1 MVEART
7 ELSKK
12 VALIAGSFISGISS
26 IELLKAI
33 KTKINADVKTYA
45 LPDGY
50 GNIYEASE
58 DLECFKIDEAV
69 VLDERGDEK
78 LLKYLRYDDKV
89 LVSFSSIINYKMKG
103 DLSSTSYLAGA
114 LVKKLI
120 NMGEKNIVISIGGS
134 GVNDA
139 AVGFLRAMG
148 VKFYNTIGEEITET
162 REIYKI
168 KSFDTT
174 QMDALLEGVNFY
186 VLKYSKTRFIGYR
199 GTTYQNRLIK
209 DNLILEIFE
218 RNMEN
223 YQYLLQNTFNFK
235 VKSVEAAGAGGGS
248 MLSLVTFLKAKVLD
262 LGEFLEKYF
271 NFDNIIEKSDIIILV
286 DDYLSLKLRKE
297 SFRSVIL
304 DKVKKYDKKI
314 IGLALDAEEEKP
326 SFIESGFIRMIDLR
340 YESESLDRAAN
351 IINNYI
357 KGEDD
362 MAYKEEALKF
372 HEEKRGKLEIT
383 PKVEV
388 NNAHDLALAYTP
400 GVAEPCKL
408 IHEDPEL
415 QYKYTA
421 KGNLIAVV
429 TDGSAVLGLGNIGS
443 RAGMPVM
450 EGKSIL
456 FKKFGGVDAFPI
468 MLDTQDVDEIVNT
481 VKNIAPGFGGINL
494 EDISAPRCFEIERK
508 LDEMLDIPVFHDDQ
522 YGTAI
527 VVTAA
532 LINACKLIK
541 KDYQDLKVVINGSGA
556 AGIAIAYMMLNLG
569 VKNILICDSK
579 GIIYRGNEKNN
590 WIKKEIAEKTNLD
603 NEQGTLKDAMVGAD
617 VFIGVSAPGVLTKDM
632 VKTMNKDAVVF
643 AMANPVPEIY
653 PDEAKEAGA
662 KIVGTGRSDFANQ
675 INNSLAFP
683 GIFRGALDRRAKTI
697 TFDMKVAAAHAIADL
712 VDDKDLSEEHIM
724 PDMFDERVPKAVA
737 KAVYH
742 AYQE

>member
-1 MVEART
+1 M
-7 ELSKK
+7 SKK

-26 IELLKAI
+26 LELLKAI
-33 KTKINADVKTYA
+33 EGKIDADVDIYA

-50 GNIYEASE
+50 GNIYEATE
-58 DLECFKIDEAV
+58 DLDSFTVETARVMDEAG
-69 VLDERGDEK
+69 EEHT
-78 LLKYLRYDDKV
+78 LKYLRFDEHV
-89 LVSFSSIINYKMKG
+89 LVSFSNVVEYKLKG

-120 NMGEKNIVISIGGS
+120 ERGEKEITISIGGS

-139 AVGFLRAMG
+139 AIGFLRAMG
-148 VKFYNTIGEEITET
+148 VKFYNVLDEEVTQT
-162 REIYKI
+162 RDIYKI

-174 QMDALLEGVNFY
+174 ELDALVEGVDFS

-223 YQYLLQNTFNFK
+223 FQYLLQNHFGFK

-248 MLSLVTFLKAKVLD
+248 MLSLVKFLNAKVVD
-262 LGEFLEKYF
+262 LGDFLEKYF
-271 NFDNIIEKSDIIILV
+271 NFDNIAQKSDIIILV

-297 SFRSVIL
+297 SFRALVL
-304 DKVKKYDKKI
+304 NKAKEYDKEI
-314 IGLALDAEEEKP
+314 IGLALDAEEEKA
-326 SFIESGFIRMIDLR
+326 SFIEQGFTRMIDLT
-340 YESESLDRAAN
+340 YDSESLDRAAN
-351 IINNYI
+351 IINNYL

-372 HEEKRGKLEIT
+372 HEEKRGKLEVV

-408 IHEDPEL
+408 IHEDEEL

-443 RAGMPVM
+443 KAGMPVM

-456 FKKFGGVDAFPI
+456 FKKFGNVDAFPI

-532 LINACKLIK
+532 LINACKLLK
-541 KDYQDLKVVINGSGA
+541 KDYADLKVVINGSGA

-569 VKNILICDSK
+569 VKNILVCDSK

-590 WIKKEIAEKTNLD
+590 WIKAEIAEKTNPD
-603 NEQGTLKDAMVGAD
+603 NQEGTLKDAMVAAD

-632 VKTMNKDAVVF
+632 VKTMNKDAIVF

-697 TFDMKVAAAHAIADL
+697 TFDMKVAAANAIADL
-712 VDDKDLSEEHIM
+712 VDDKDLTVDHIM

>member
-1 MVEART
+1 M
-7 ELSKK
+7 SKK

-26 IELLKAI
+26 LELLKAI
-33 KTKINADVKTYA
+33 EGKIDADVDIYA

-50 GNIYEASE
+50 GNIYEATE
-58 DLECFKIDEAV
+58 DLDSFTVEELTVMDEAG
-69 VLDERGDEK
+69 EEHA
-78 LLKYLRYDDKV
+78 LKYLRFDGHA
-89 LVSFSSIINYKMKG
+89 LVSFSNVVEYKVKG

-120 NMGEKNIVISIGGS
+120 ERGEKKITISIGGS

-139 AVGFLRAMG
+139 AIGFLRAMG
-148 VKFYNTIGEEITET
+148 VKFYNVLDEEVTET
-162 REIYKI
+162 RDIYKI

-174 QMDALLEGVNFY
+174 ELDALISGVDFS

-223 YQYLLQNTFNFK
+223 FQYLLQNHFGFK

-248 MLSLVTFLKAKVLD
+248 MLSLVKFLNAKVVD
-262 LGEFLEKYF
+262 LGDFLEKYF
-271 NFDNIIEKSDIIILV
+271 NFDNIAQKSDIIILV

-297 SFRSVIL
+297 SFRALVL
-304 DKVKKYDKKI
+304 NKAKEYDKEI
-314 IGLALDAEEEKP
+314 IGLALDAEEEKA
-326 SFIESGFIRMIDLR
+326 SFIEQGFTRMIDLT
-340 YESESLDRAAN
+340 YDSESLDRAAN
-351 IINNYI
+351 IINNYL

-372 HEEKRGKLEIT
+372 HEEKRGKLEVV

-408 IHEDPEL
+408 IHEDEEL

-443 RAGMPVM
+443 KAGMPVM

-456 FKKFGGVDAFPI
+456 FKKFGNVDAFPI

-532 LINACKLIK
+532 LINACKLVK
-541 KDYQDLKVVINGSGA
+541 KDYADLKVVINGSGA

-569 VKNILICDSK
+569 VKNILVCDSK

-590 WIKKEIAEKTNLD
+590 WIKAEIAEKTNPD
-603 NEQGTLKDAMVGAD
+603 NQEGTLKDAMVGAD

-632 VKTMNKDAVVF
+632 VKTMNKDAIVF

-712 VDDKDLSEEHIM
+712 VDDKDLTVDHIM

>member
-1 MVEART
+1 M
-7 ELSKK
+7 SKK
-12 VALIAGSFISGISS
+12 IALIAGSFISGISS
-26 IELLKAI
+26 LELLKAI
-33 KTKINADVKTYA
+33 EGKIDADVDIYA

-50 GNIYEASE
+50 GNIYEATE
-58 DLECFKIDEAV
+58 DLDSFTVETLTVMDEAGEEH
-69 VLDERGDEK
+69 D
-78 LLKYLRYDDKV
+78 LKYQRFDEHV
-89 LVSFSSIINYKMKG
+89 LVSFSNVVEYKRKG
-103 DLSSTSYLAGA
+103 ELSSTSYLAGA
-114 LVKKLI
+114 LIKKLI
-120 NMGEKNIVISIGGS
+120 ENGEKKITISIGGS

-139 AVGFLRAMG
+139 AIGFLRAMG
-148 VKFYNTIGEEITET
+148 VKFYNVLDEEVTET
-162 REIYKI
+162 RDIYKI
-168 KSFDTT
+168 KRFDTSDL
-174 QMDALLEGVNFY
+174 DALIEGVDFS

-223 YQYLLQNTFNFK
+223 FQYLLQKHFNFK

-248 MLSLVTFLKAKVLD
+248 MLSLVKFLNAKVVD
-262 LGEFLEKYF
+262 LGDFLEKYF
-271 NFDNIIEKSDIIILV
+271 NFDNITQKSDIIILV

-297 SFRSVIL
+297 SFRALVL
-304 DKVKKYDKKI
+304 NKAKEYDKEI
-314 IGLALDAEEEKP
+314 IGLALDAEEEKA
-326 SFIESGFIRMIDLR
+326 SFIEQGFTRMIDLT
-340 YESESLDRAAN
+340 YDSESLDRAAN
-351 IINNYI
+351 IINNYS

-372 HEEKRGKLEIT
+372 HEEKRGKLEVVS
-383 PKVEV
+383 KVEV

-408 IHEDPEL
+408 IHDDPEL

-541 KDYQDLKVVINGSGA
+541 KDYADLKVVINGSGA

-569 VKNILICDSK
+569 VKNILVCDSK
-579 GIIYRGNEKNN
+579 GIIYRGNERNN
-590 WIKKEIAEKTNLD
+590 WIKAEIAEKTNPD
-603 NEQGTLKDAMVGAD
+603 NEEGTLKDAMVGAD

-632 VKTMNKDAVVF
+632 VKTMNKDAIVF

>member
-1 MVEART
+1 M
-7 ELSKK
+7 SKK

-26 IELLKAI
+26 LELLKAI
-33 KTKINADVKTYA
+33 EGKIDADVDIYA

-50 GNIYEASE
+50 GNIYEATE
-58 DLECFKIDEAV
+58 DLDLFTVETLTVMDEAGEEHV
-69 VLDERGDEK
+69 
-78 LLKYLRYDDKV
+78 LKYLRCDDHV
-89 LVSFSSIINYKMKG
+89 LMSFSNVVEYKRKG
-103 DLSSTSYLAGA
+103 ELSSTSYLAGA

-120 NMGEKNIVISIGGS
+120 ERGEKKITISIGGS

-139 AVGFLRAMG
+139 AIGFLRAMG
-148 VKFYNTIGEEITET
+148 VKFYNVLDEEVTQT
-162 REIYKI
+162 RDIYKI
-168 KSFDTT
+168 KHFDTT
-174 QMDALLEGVNFY
+174 ELDALVDGVDFS

-223 YQYLLQNTFNFK
+223 FQYLLQNHFGFK

-248 MLSLVTFLKAKVLD
+248 MLSLVKFLNAKVVD
-262 LGEFLEKYF
+262 LGDFLEKYF
-271 NFDNIIEKSDIIILV
+271 NFDNIAQKSDIIILV

-297 SFRSVIL
+297 SFRALVL
-304 DKVKKYDKKI
+304 NKAKEYDKEI
-314 IGLALDAEEEKP
+314 IGLALDAEEEKA
-326 SFIESGFIRMIDLR
+326 SFIEQGFTRMIDLT
-340 YESESLDRAAN
+340 YDSESLDRAAN
-351 IINNYI
+351 IINNYL

-372 HEEKRGKLEIT
+372 HEEKRGKLEVV

-408 IHEDPEL
+408 IHEDEEL

-429 TDGSAVLGLGNIGS
+429 TDGSAVLGLGNIGAK
-443 RAGMPVM
+443 AGMPVM

-532 LINACKLIK
+532 LINACKLVK
-541 KDYQDLKVVINGSGA
+541 KDYADLKVVINGSGA

-569 VKNILICDSK
+569 VKNILVCDSK

-590 WIKKEIAEKTNLD
+590 WIKAEIAEKTNPD
-603 NEQGTLKDAMVGAD
+603 NQEGTLKDAMVGAD

-632 VKTMNKDAVVF
+632 VKTMNKDAIVF

-712 VDDKDLSEEHIM
+712 VEDKDLSEEHIM

>member
-1 MVEART
+1 M
-7 ELSKK
+7 SKK

-33 KTKINADVKTYA
+33 QGKIDADVDIYA

-50 GNIYEASE
+50 GNIYEATE
-58 DLECFKIDEAV
+58 DLDSFTVETLTVVDEAGEEH
-69 VLDERGDEK
+69 D
-78 LLKYLRYDDKV
+78 LKYQRFDEHV
-89 LVSFSSIINYKMKG
+89 LVSFSNVVEYKVKG

-114 LVKKLI
+114 LIKKLI
-120 NMGEKNIVISIGGS
+120 ERGEKKITISIGGS

-139 AVGFLRAMG
+139 AIGFLRAMG
-148 VKFYNTIGEEITET
+148 VKFYNVLDEEVTET
-162 REIYKI
+162 RDIYKI
-168 KSFDTT
+168 KHFDTT
-174 QMDALLEGVNFY
+174 KLDALVDGVDFS

-223 YQYLLQNTFNFK
+223 FQYLLQNHFGFK

-248 MLSLVTFLKAKVLD
+248 MLSLVKFLNAKVVD
-262 LGEFLEKYF
+262 LGDFLEKYF
-271 NFDNIIEKSDIIILV
+271 NFDNIAQKSDIIILV

-297 SFRSVIL
+297 SFRALVL
-304 DKVKKYDKKI
+304 NKAKEYDKEI
-314 IGLALDAEEEKP
+314 IGLALDAEEEKA
-326 SFIESGFIRMIDLR
+326 SFIEQGFTRMIDLT
-340 YESESLDRAAN
+340 YDSESLDRAAN
-351 IINNYI
+351 IINNYL

-372 HEEKRGKLEIT
+372 HEEKRGKLEVV

-408 IHEDPEL
+408 IHEDEEL

-443 RAGMPVM
+443 KAGMPVM

-541 KDYQDLKVVINGSGA
+541 KDYADLKVVINGSGA

-569 VKNILICDSK
+569 VKNILVCDSK

-590 WIKKEIAEKTNLD
+590 WIKAEIAEKTNPD
-603 NEQGTLKDAMVGAD
+603 NEEGTLKDAMVGAD

-632 VKTMNKDAVVF
+632 VKTMNKDAIVF

-712 VDDKDLSEEHIM
+712 VSDEELTVDHIM

-742 AYQE
+742 AYQD

>member
-1 MVEART
+1 M
-7 ELSKK
+7 SKK
-12 VALIAGSFISGISS
+12 VAVIAGSFISGISS
-26 IELLKAI
+26 LELLKAI
-33 KTKINADVKTYA
+33 EGKIDADVDIYA

-50 GNIYEASE
+50 GNIYEATE
-58 DLECFKIDEAV
+58 DLDSFTVETLTVMDEDGEEHA
-69 VLDERGDEK
+69 
-78 LLKYLRYDDKV
+78 LKYLRYDDHV
-89 LVSFSSIINYKMKG
+89 LVSFSSVVEYKKKG
-103 DLSSTSYLAGA
+103 ELSSTSYLAGA

-120 NMGEKNIVISIGGS
+120 ERGERKITISIGGS

-139 AVGFLRAMG
+139 AIGFLRAMG
-148 VKFYNTIGEEITET
+148 VKFYNVLDEEVTET

-168 KSFDTT
+168 KHFDTSEL
-174 QMDALLEGVNFY
+174 DALVDGVDFS

-223 YQYLLQNTFNFK
+223 FQYLLQNHFGFK

-248 MLSLVTFLKAKVLD
+248 MLSLVKFLNAKVVD

-271 NFDNIIEKSDIIILV
+271 NFDNIAQKSDIIILV

-297 SFRSVIL
+297 SFRALVL
-304 DKVKKYDKKI
+304 NKAKKYDKEI
-314 IGLALDAEEEKP
+314 IGLALDAEEEKA
-326 SFIESGFIRMIDLR
+326 SFIEQGFTRMIDLR

-351 IINNYI
+351 IINNYL

-372 HEEKRGKLEIT
+372 HEEKRGKLEVAA
-383 PKVEV
+383 KVEV

-408 IHEDPEL
+408 IHEDEEL

-429 TDGSAVLGLGNIGS
+429 TDGSAVLGLGNIGAK
-443 RAGMPVM
+443 AGMPVM

-541 KDYQDLKVVINGSGA
+541 KDYADLKVVINGSGA

-569 VKNILICDSK
+569 VKNILVCDSK

-590 WIKKEIAEKTNLD
+590 WIKAEIAEKTNPD
-603 NEQGTLKDAMVGAD
+603 NEEGTLKDAMVGAD

-632 VKTMNKDAVVF
+632 VKTMNKDAIVF

-712 VDDKDLSEEHIM
+712 VSDEELTVDHIM

>member
-1 MVEART
+1 M
-7 ELSKK
+7 SKK

-26 IELLKAI
+26 LELLKAI
-33 KTKINADVKTYA
+33 EGKIDADVDIYA

-50 GNIYEASE
+50 GNIYESTE
-58 DLECFKIDEAV
+58 DLKSFKVEELTVMNEAG
-69 VLDERGDEK
+69 EEK
-78 LLKYLRYDDKV
+78 LLKYLRHDDRV
-89 LVSFSSIINYKMKG
+89 IVSFSSIVNYKMKG
-103 DLSSTSYLAGA
+103 ELNSTSYLAGA

-120 NMGEKNIVISIGGS
+120 ESGEKKITISVGGS

-148 VKFYNTIGEEITET
+148 VKFYNVLDEEVTET
-162 REIYKI
+162 RDIYKI
-168 KSFDTT
+168 KRFDTT
-174 QMDALLEGVNFY
+174 ELDKLIKGVDFI
-186 VLKYSKTRFIGYR
+186 VFKYSKTRFIGYR

-223 YQYLLQNTFNFK
+223 FQYLLQNHFDFK

-248 MLSLVTFLKAKVLD
+248 MLSLIKFLNAKVVD

-271 NFDNIIEKSDIIILV
+271 NFDNITQKSDIIILV

-297 SFRSVIL
+297 SFRALVL
-304 DKVKKYDKKI
+304 NKAKQYDKEI
-314 IGLALDAEEEKP
+314 IGLALDAEEEKA
-326 SFIESGFIRMIDLR
+326 SFIEQGFTRMIDLT
-340 YESESLDRAAN
+340 YDSESLDRAAK
-351 IINNYI
+351 IINNYL

-372 HEEKRGKLEIT
+372 HEEKRGKLEVV

-456 FKKFGGVDAFPI
+456 FKKFGNVDAFPI

-541 KDYQDLKVVINGSGA
+541 KEYADLKVVINGSGA

-590 WIKKEIAEKTNLD
+590 WIKAEIAEKTNPN

-632 VKTMNKDAVVF
+632 IKTMNKDAVVF

-662 KIVGTGRSDFANQ
+662 KVVGTGRSDFPNQ

-697 TFDMKVAAAHAIADL
+697 TFDMKVAAAHAIAGLVSDEDL
-712 VDDKDLSEEHIM
+712 TASHIM
-724 PDMFDERVPKAVA
+724 PDMFNERVPKVVA
-737 KAVYH
+737 KAVYD
-742 AYQE
+742 AYRE

>member
-1 MVEART
+1 M
-7 ELSKK
+7 SKK

-26 IELLKAI
+26 LELLKAI
-33 KTKINADVKTYA
+33 EGKIDADVDIYA

-50 GNIYEASE
+50 GNIYEATE
-58 DLECFKIDEAV
+58 DLDSFTVETARVMDEAGEEH
-69 VLDERGDEK
+69 D
-78 LLKYLRYDDKV
+78 LKYLRFDEHV
-89 LVSFSSIINYKMKG
+89 LVSFSNVVEYKVKG

-114 LVKKLI
+114 LIKKLVE
-120 NMGEKNIVISIGGS
+120 NGEKKITISIGGS

-139 AVGFLRAMG
+139 AIGFLRAMG
-148 VKFYNTIGEEITET
+148 VKFYNVLDEEVTQT
-162 REIYKI
+162 RDIYKI
-168 KSFDTT
+168 KHFDTT
-174 QMDALLEGVNFY
+174 ELDALISGVDFS

-223 YQYLLQNTFNFK
+223 FQYLLQNHFGFK

-248 MLSLVTFLKAKVLD
+248 MLSLVKFLNAKVVD
-262 LGEFLEKYF
+262 LGDFLDKYF
-271 NFDNIIEKSDIIILV
+271 NFDNIAQKSDIIILV

-297 SFRSVIL
+297 SFRALVL
-304 DKVKKYDKKI
+304 NKAKEYDKEI
-314 IGLALDAEEEKP
+314 IGLALDAEEEKA
-326 SFIESGFIRMIDLR
+326 SFIEQGFTRMIDLT
-340 YESESLDRAAN
+340 YDSESLDRAAN
-351 IINNYI
+351 IINNYL

-372 HEEKRGKLEIT
+372 HEEKRGKLEVV

-408 IHEDPEL
+408 IHEDEEL

-443 RAGMPVM
+443 KAGMPVM

-456 FKKFGGVDAFPI
+456 FKKFGNVDAFPI

-532 LINACKLIK
+532 LINACKLVK
-541 KDYQDLKVVINGSGA
+541 KDYADLKVVINGSGA

-569 VKNILICDSK
+569 VKNILVCDSK

-590 WIKKEIAEKTNLD
+590 WIKAEIAEKTNPD
-603 NEQGTLKDAMVGAD
+603 NQEGTLKDAMVGAD

-632 VKTMNKDAVVF
+632 VKSMNKDAIVF

-697 TFDMKVAAAHAIADL
+697 TFDMKVAAANAIADL
-712 VDDKDLSEEHIM
+712 VSDEDLTVDHIM

>member
-1 MVEART
+1 MY
-7 ELSKK
+7 KK

-26 IELLKAI
+26 LELLKAI
-33 KTKINADVKTYA
+33 EGKIDADVDIYA

-50 GNIYEASE
+50 GNIYEATE
-58 DLECFKIDEAV
+58 DLDSFTVETARVVDEAGEEH
-69 VLDERGDEK
+69 D
-78 LLKYLRYDDKV
+78 LKYLRFDEHV
-89 LVSFSSIINYKMKG
+89 LVSFSNVVEYKLKG

-120 NMGEKNIVISIGGS
+120 ERGEKKITISIGGS

-139 AVGFLRAMG
+139 AIGFLRAMG
-148 VKFYNTIGEEITET
+148 VKFYNVLDEEVKET
-162 REIYKI
+162 RDIYKI

-174 QMDALLEGVNFY
+174 ELDALVEGVDFS

-223 YQYLLQNTFNFK
+223 FQYLLQNHFGFK

-248 MLSLVTFLKAKVLD
+248 MLSLVKFLNAKVVD
-262 LGEFLEKYF
+262 LGDFLEKYF
-271 NFDNIIEKSDIIILV
+271 NFDNIAQKSDIIILV

-297 SFRSVIL
+297 SFRALVL
-304 DKVKKYDKKI
+304 NKAKEYDKEI
-314 IGLALDAEEEKP
+314 IGLALDAEEEKA
-326 SFIESGFIRMIDLR
+326 SFIEQGFTRMIDLT
-340 YESESLDRAAN
+340 YDSESLDRAAN
-351 IINNYI
+351 IINNYL

-372 HEEKRGKLEIT
+372 HEEKRGKLEVAA
-383 PKVEV
+383 KVEV

-408 IHEDPEL
+408 IHEDSEL

-443 RAGMPVM
+443 KAGMPVM

-456 FKKFGGVDAFPI
+456 FKKFGNVDAFPI

-541 KDYQDLKVVINGSGA
+541 KDYADLKVVINGSGA

-590 WIKKEIAEKTNLD
+590 WIKAEIAEKTNPD

-632 VKTMNKDAVVF
+632 VKTMNKDAIVF

-712 VDDKDLSEEHIM
+712 VSDEELTVDHIM

>member
-1 MVEART
+1 M
-7 ELSKK
+7 SKK

-26 IELLKAI
+26 LELLKAI
-33 KTKINADVKTYA
+33 EGKIDADVDIYA

-50 GNIYEASE
+50 GNIYEATE
-58 DLECFKIDEAV
+58 DLDSFTVETLTVMDEAGEEH
-69 VLDERGDEK
+69 D
-78 LLKYLRYDDKV
+78 LKYLRFDEHV
-89 LVSFSSIINYKMKG
+89 LVSFSNVVEYKRKG
-103 DLSSTSYLAGA
+103 ELSSTSYLAGA

-120 NMGEKNIVISIGGS
+120 ENGERKITISIGGS

-139 AVGFLRAMG
+139 AIGFLRAMG
-148 VKFYNTIGEEITET
+148 VKFYNVLDEEVTQT
-162 REIYKI
+162 RDIYKI

-174 QMDALLEGVNFY
+174 ELDALIKGVDFS

-223 YQYLLQNTFNFK
+223 FQYLLQNHFGFK

-248 MLSLVTFLKAKVLD
+248 MLSLVKFLNAKVVD
-262 LGEFLEKYF
+262 LGDFLEKYF
-271 NFDNIIEKSDIIILV
+271 NFDNIAQKSDIIILV

-297 SFRSVIL
+297 SFRALVL
-304 DKVKKYDKKI
+304 NKAKEYDKEI
-314 IGLALDAEEEKP
+314 IGLALDAEEEKA
-326 SFIESGFIRMIDLR
+326 SFIEQGFTRMIDLT
-340 YESESLDRAAN
+340 YDSESLDRAAN
-351 IINNYI
+351 IINNYL

-372 HEEKRGKLEIT
+372 HEEKRGKLEVV

-408 IHEDPEL
+408 IHEDEEL

-429 TDGSAVLGLGNIGS
+429 TDGSAVLGLGNIGAK
-443 RAGMPVM
+443 AGMPVM

-456 FKKFGGVDAFPI
+456 FKKFGNVDAFPI

-532 LINACKLIK
+532 LINACKLVK
-541 KDYQDLKVVINGSGA
+541 KDYADLKVVINGSGA

-569 VKNILICDSK
+569 VKNILVCDSK

-590 WIKKEIAEKTNLD
+590 WIKAEIAEKTNPD
-603 NEQGTLKDAMVGAD
+603 NQEGTLKDAMVGAD

-632 VKTMNKDAVVF
+632 VKSMNKDAIVF

-712 VDDKDLSEEHIM
+712 VDDKDLTVDHIM

>member
-1 MVEART
+1 M
-7 ELSKK
+7 SKK

-26 IELLKAI
+26 LELLKAI
-33 KTKINADVKTYA
+33 EGKIDADVDIYA

-50 GNIYEASE
+50 GNIYEATE
-58 DLECFKIDEAV
+58 DLDSFTVETARVVDEAG
-69 VLDERGDEK
+69 EEHT
-78 LLKYLRYDDKV
+78 LKYLRFDEHV
-89 LVSFSSIINYKMKG
+89 LVSFSNVVEYKLKG

-120 NMGEKNIVISIGGS
+120 ERGEKKITISIGGS

-139 AVGFLRAMG
+139 AIGFLRAMG
-148 VKFYNTIGEEITET
+148 VKFYNVLDEEVTET
-162 REIYKI
+162 RDIYKI

-174 QMDALLEGVNFY
+174 ELDALVDGVDFS

-223 YQYLLQNTFNFK
+223 FQYLLQNHFGFK

-248 MLSLVTFLKAKVLD
+248 MLSLVKFLNAKVVD
-262 LGEFLEKYF
+262 LGDFLEKYF
-271 NFDNIIEKSDIIILV
+271 NFDNIAQKSDIIILV

-297 SFRSVIL
+297 SFRALVL
-304 DKVKKYDKKI
+304 NKAKEYDKEI
-314 IGLALDAEEEKP
+314 IGLALDAEEEKA
-326 SFIESGFIRMIDLR
+326 SFIEQGFTRMIDLT
-340 YESESLDRAAN
+340 YDSESLDRAAN
-351 IINNYI
+351 IINNYL

-372 HEEKRGKLEIT
+372 HEEKRGKLEVV

-408 IHEDPEL
+408 IHEDSEL

-443 RAGMPVM
+443 KAGMPVM

-456 FKKFGGVDAFPI
+456 FKKFGNVDAFPI

-532 LINACKLIK
+532 LINACKLVK
-541 KDYQDLKVVINGSGA
+541 KDYADLKVVINGSGA

-590 WIKKEIAEKTNLD
+590 WIKAEIAEKTNPD
-603 NEQGTLKDAMVGAD
+603 NEEGTLKDAMVGAD

-632 VKTMNKDAVVF
+632 VKTMNKDAIVF

-697 TFDMKVAAAHAIADL
+697 TFDMKVAAANAIADL
-712 VDDKDLSEEHIM
+712 VDDKDLTVDHIM

>member
-1 MVEART
+1 M
-7 ELSKK
+7 SKK

-26 IELLKAI
+26 LELLKAI
-33 KTKINADVKTYA
+33 EGKIDADVDIYA

-50 GNIYEASE
+50 GNIYEATE
-58 DLECFKIDEAV
+58 DLDLFTVETLTVMDEAG
-69 VLDERGDEK
+69 EEHN
-78 LLKYLRYDDKV
+78 LKYLRFDEHV
-89 LVSFSSIINYKMKG
+89 LVSFSNVVEYKVKG

-120 NMGEKNIVISIGGS
+120 ERGEKKITISIGGS

-139 AVGFLRAMG
+139 AIGFLRAMG
-148 VKFYNTIGEEITET
+148 VKFYNVLDEEVTET
-162 REIYKI
+162 RDIYKI
-168 KSFDTT
+168 KRFDTSDL
-174 QMDALLEGVNFY
+174 DALIEGVDFS

-223 YQYLLQNTFNFK
+223 FQYLLQKHFNFK

-248 MLSLVTFLKAKVLD
+248 MLSLVKFLNAKVVD
-262 LGEFLEKYF
+262 LGDFLEKYF
-271 NFDNIIEKSDIIILV
+271 NFDNIAQKSDIIILV

-297 SFRSVIL
+297 SFRALVL
-304 DKVKKYDKKI
+304 NKAKEYDKEI
-314 IGLALDAEEEKP
+314 IGLALDAEEEKA
-326 SFIESGFIRMIDLR
+326 SFIEQGFTRMIDLT
-340 YESESLDRAAN
+340 YDSESLDRAAN
-351 IINNYI
+351 IINNYL

-372 HEEKRGKLEIT
+372 HEEKRGKLEVV

-408 IHEDPEL
+408 IHDDPEL

-429 TDGSAVLGLGNIGS
+429 TDGSAVLGLGNIGAK
-443 RAGMPVM
+443 AGMPVM

-541 KDYQDLKVVINGSGA
+541 KDYADLKVVINGSGA

-569 VKNILICDSK
+569 VKNILVCDSK

-590 WIKKEIAEKTNLD
+590 WIKAEIAEKTNPD
-603 NEQGTLKDAMVGAD
+603 NEEGTLKDAMVGAD

-632 VKTMNKDAVVF
+632 VKTMNKDAIVF

-712 VDDKDLSEEHIM
+712 VEDKDLTVDHIM

>member
-1 MVEART
+1 M
-7 ELSKK
+7 SKK

-26 IELLKAI
+26 LELLKAI
-33 KTKINADVKTYA
+33 EGKIDADVDIYA

-50 GNIYEASE
+50 GNIYEATE
-58 DLECFKIDEAV
+58 DLDSFTVETAR
-69 VLDERGDEK
+69 VLDEAGEEHD
-78 LLKYLRYDDKV
+78 LKYLRFDEHV
-89 LVSFSSIINYKMKG
+89 LVSFSNVVEYKRKG
-103 DLSSTSYLAGA
+103 ELSSTSYLAGA

-120 NMGEKNIVISIGGS
+120 ERGERKITISIGGS

-139 AVGFLRAMG
+139 AIGFLRAMG
-148 VKFYNTIGEEITET
+148 VKFYNVLDEEVTET
-162 REIYKI
+162 RDIYKI
-168 KSFDTT
+168 KHFDTT
-174 QMDALLEGVNFY
+174 ELDALVEDVDFS

-223 YQYLLQNTFNFK
+223 FQYLLQNHFGFK

-248 MLSLVTFLKAKVLD
+248 MLSLVKFLNAKVVD
-262 LGEFLEKYF
+262 LGDFLEKYF
-271 NFDNIIEKSDIIILV
+271 NFDNIAQKSDIIILV

-297 SFRSVIL
+297 SFRALVL
-304 DKVKKYDKKI
+304 NKAKEYDKEI
-314 IGLALDAEEEKP
+314 IGLALDAEEEKA
-326 SFIESGFIRMIDLR
+326 SFIEQGFTRMIDLT
-340 YESESLDRAAN
+340 YDSESLDRAAN
-351 IINNYI
+351 IINNYL

-372 HEEKRGKLEIT
+372 HEEKRGKLEVV

-408 IHEDPEL
+408 IHEDEDL

-443 RAGMPVM
+443 KAGMPVM

-541 KDYQDLKVVINGSGA
+541 KDYADLKVVINGSGA

-569 VKNILICDSK
+569 VKNILVCDSK

-590 WIKKEIAEKTNLD
+590 WIKAEIAEKTNPD
-603 NEQGTLKDAMVGAD
+603 NQEGTLKDAMVGAD

-632 VKTMNKDAVVF
+632 VKTMNKDAIVF

-697 TFDMKVAAAHAIADL
+697 TFDMKVAAANAIADL
-712 VDDKDLSEEHIM
+712 VDDKDLTVDHIM

>member
-1 MVEART
+1 M
-7 ELSKK
+7 SKK

-26 IELLKAI
+26 LELLKAI
-33 KTKINADVKTYA
+33 EGKIDADVDIYA

-50 GNIYEASE
+50 GNIYEATE
-58 DLECFKIDEAV
+58 DLDSFTVETLTVMDEAGEEH
-69 VLDERGDEK
+69 D
-78 LLKYLRYDDKV
+78 LKYLRFDEHV
-89 LVSFSSIINYKMKG
+89 LVSFSNVVEYKKKG

-120 NMGEKNIVISIGGS
+120 ERGEKKITISIGGS

-139 AVGFLRAMG
+139 AIGFLRAMG
-148 VKFYNTIGEEITET
+148 VKFYNVLDEEVKET
-162 REIYKI
+162 RDIYKI

-174 QMDALLEGVNFY
+174 ELDALVEGVDFS

-223 YQYLLQNTFNFK
+223 FQYLLQNHFGFK

-248 MLSLVTFLKAKVLD
+248 MLSLVKFLNAKVVD
-262 LGEFLEKYF
+262 LGDFLEKYF
-271 NFDNIIEKSDIIILV
+271 NFDNITQKSDIIILV

-297 SFRSVIL
+297 SFRALVL
-304 DKVKKYDKKI
+304 NKAKEYDKEI
-314 IGLALDAEEEKP
+314 IGLALDAEEEKA
-326 SFIESGFIRMIDLR
+326 SFIEQGFTRMIDLT
-340 YESESLDRAAN
+340 YDSESLDRAAN
-351 IINNYI
+351 IINNYL

-372 HEEKRGKLEIT
+372 HEEKRGKLEVV

-408 IHEDPEL
+408 IHEDEEL

-443 RAGMPVM
+443 KAGMPVM

-456 FKKFGGVDAFPI
+456 FKKFGNVDAFPI

-541 KDYQDLKVVINGSGA
+541 KDYADLKVVINGSGA

-590 WIKKEIAEKTNLD
+590 WIKAEIAEKTNPD

-632 VKTMNKDAVVF
+632 VKTMNKDAIVF

-712 VDDKDLSEEHIM
+712 VDDKDLTVDHIM

>member
-1 MVEART
+1 M
-7 ELSKK
+7 SKK

-26 IELLKAI
+26 LELLKAI
-33 KTKINADVKTYA
+33 EGKIDADVDIYA

-50 GNIYEASE
+50 GNIYEATE
-58 DLECFKIDEAV
+58 DIDSFTVETLTVMDEAGEEH
-69 VLDERGDEK
+69 D
-78 LLKYLRYDDKV
+78 LKYLRFDEHV
-89 LVSFSSIINYKMKG
+89 LVSFSNVVEYKMKG
-103 DLSSTSYLAGA
+103 ELTSTSYLAGA

-120 NMGEKNIVISIGGS
+120 GRGEKKITISIGGS

-139 AVGFLRAMG
+139 AIGFLRAMG
-148 VKFYNTIGEEITET
+148 VKFYNVLDEEVTET
-162 REIYKI
+162 RDIYKI
-168 KSFDTT
+168 KHFDTT
-174 QMDALLEGVNFY
+174 ELDALISGVDFS

-223 YQYLLQNTFNFK
+223 FQYLLQNHFGFK

-248 MLSLVTFLKAKVLD
+248 MLSLVKFLNAKVVD
-262 LGEFLEKYF
+262 LGDFLEKYF
-271 NFDNIIEKSDIIILV
+271 NFDNIAQKSDIIILV

-297 SFRSVIL
+297 SFRALVL
-304 DKVKKYDKKI
+304 NKAKEYDKEI
-314 IGLALDAEEEKP
+314 IGLALDAEEEKA
-326 SFIESGFIRMIDLR
+326 SFIEQGFTRMIDLT
-340 YESESLDRAAN
+340 YDSESLDRAAN
-351 IINNYI
+351 IINNYL

-372 HEEKRGKLEIT
+372 HEEKRGKLEVV

-408 IHEDPEL
+408 IHDDPEL

-429 TDGSAVLGLGNIGS
+429 TDGSAVLGLGNIGAK
-443 RAGMPVM
+443 AGMPVM

-541 KDYQDLKVVINGSGA
+541 KDYADLKVVINGSGA

-569 VKNILICDSK
+569 VKNILVCDSK

-590 WIKKEIAEKTNLD
+590 WIKAEIAEKTNPD
-603 NEQGTLKDAMVGAD
+603 NQEGTLKDAMVAAD

-632 VKTMNKDAVVF
+632 VKTMNKDAIVF

-712 VDDKDLSEEHIM
+712 VSDEELTVDHIM

>member
-1 MVEART
+1 M
-7 ELSKK
+7 SKK

-26 IELLKAI
+26 LELLKAI
-33 KTKINADVKTYA
+33 EGKIDADVDIYA

-50 GNIYEASE
+50 GNIYEATE
-58 DLECFKIDEAV
+58 DLDSFTVETDRVVDEAGEEH
-69 VLDERGDEK
+69 D
-78 LLKYLRYDDKV
+78 LKYLRFDEHV
-89 LVSFSSIINYKMKG
+89 LVSFSNVVEYKVKG

-120 NMGEKNIVISIGGS
+120 ERGEKKITISIGGS

-139 AVGFLRAMG
+139 AIGFLRAMG
-148 VKFYNTIGEEITET
+148 VKFYNVLDEEVTET
-162 REIYKI
+162 RDIYKI

-174 QMDALLEGVNFY
+174 ELDALISGIDFS

-223 YQYLLQNTFNFK
+223 FQYLLQNHFGFK

-248 MLSLVTFLKAKVLD
+248 MLSLVKFLNAKVVD
-262 LGEFLEKYF
+262 LGDFLEKYF
-271 NFDNIIEKSDIIILV
+271 NFDNIAQKSDIIILV

-297 SFRSVIL
+297 SFRALVL
-304 DKVKKYDKKI
+304 NKAKEYDKEI
-314 IGLALDAEEEKP
+314 IGLALDAEEEKA
-326 SFIESGFIRMIDLR
+326 SFIEQGFTRMIDLT
-340 YESESLDRAAN
+340 YDSESLDRAAN
-351 IINNYI
+351 IINNYL

-372 HEEKRGKLEIT
+372 HEEKRGKLEVV

-408 IHEDPEL
+408 IHDDPEL

-443 RAGMPVM
+443 KAGMPVM

-456 FKKFGGVDAFPI
+456 FKKFGNVDAFPI

-532 LINACKLIK
+532 LINACKLVK
-541 KDYQDLKVVINGSGA
+541 KDYADLKVVINGSGA

-590 WIKKEIAEKTNLD
+590 WIKAEIAEKTNPN

-632 VKTMNKDAVVF
+632 VKTMNKDAIVF

-712 VDDKDLSEEHIM
+712 VEDKDLSEEHIM

>member
-1 MVEART
+1 M
-7 ELSKK
+7 SKK

-26 IELLKAI
+26 LELLKAI
-33 KTKINADVKTYA
+33 EGKIDADVDIYA

-50 GNIYEASE
+50 GNIYEATE
-58 DLECFKIDEAV
+58 DLDSFTVETDRVVDEAGEEH
-69 VLDERGDEK
+69 D
-78 LLKYLRYDDKV
+78 LKYLRFDEHV
-89 LVSFSSIINYKMKG
+89 LVSFSNVVEYKVKG

-120 NMGEKNIVISIGGS
+120 ERGEKKITISIGGS

-139 AVGFLRAMG
+139 AIGFLRAMG
-148 VKFYNTIGEEITET
+148 VKFYNVLDEEVTET
-162 REIYKI
+162 RDIYKI

-174 QMDALLEGVNFY
+174 ELDALISGIDFS

-223 YQYLLQNTFNFK
+223 FQYLLQNHFGFK

-248 MLSLVTFLKAKVLD
+248 MLSLVKFLNAKVVD
-262 LGEFLEKYF
+262 LGDFLEKYF
-271 NFDNIIEKSDIIILV
+271 NFDNIAQKSDIIILV

-297 SFRSVIL
+297 SFRALVL
-304 DKVKKYDKKI
+304 NKAKEYDKEI
-314 IGLALDAEEEKP
+314 IGLALDAEEEKA
-326 SFIESGFIRMIDLR
+326 SFIEQGFTRMIDLT
-340 YESESLDRAAN
+340 YDSESLDRAAK
-351 IINNYI
+351 IINNYL

-372 HEEKRGKLEIT
+372 HEEKRGKLEVVS
-383 PKVEV
+383 KVEV

-408 IHEDPEL
+408 IHDDPEL

-429 TDGSAVLGLGNIGS
+429 TDGSAVLGLGNIGAK
-443 RAGMPVM
+443 AGMPVM

-541 KDYQDLKVVINGSGA
+541 KEYADLKVVINGSGA

-590 WIKKEIAEKTNLD
+590 WIKAEIAEKTNPN

-662 KIVGTGRSDFANQ
+662 KVVGTGRSDFPNQ

-697 TFDMKVAAAHAIADL
+697 TFDMKVAAAHAIANLVSDEDL
-712 VDDKDLSEEHIM
+712 TASHIM
-724 PDMFDERVPKAVA
+724 PDMFDERVPKVVA
-737 KAVYH
+737 KAVYD
-742 AYQE
+742 AYRE

>member
-1 MVEART
+1 M
-7 ELSKK
+7 SKK

-26 IELLKAI
+26 LELLKAI
-33 KTKINADVKTYA
+33 EGKIDADVDIYA

-50 GNIYEASE
+50 GNIYEATE
-58 DLECFKIDEAV
+58 DLDSFTVEELTVMDEAG
-69 VLDERGDEK
+69 EEHA
-78 LLKYLRYDDKV
+78 LKYLRFDGHA
-89 LVSFSSIINYKMKG
+89 LVSFSNVVEYKVKG

-120 NMGEKNIVISIGGS
+120 ERGEKKITISIGGS

-139 AVGFLRAMG
+139 AIGFLRAMG
-148 VKFYNTIGEEITET
+148 VKFYNVLDEEVTET

-168 KSFDTT
+168 KRFDTT
-174 QMDALLEGVNFY
+174 ELDALISGVDFS

-223 YQYLLQNTFNFK
+223 FQYLLQNHFGFK

-248 MLSLVTFLKAKVLD
+248 MLSLVKFLNAKVVD
-262 LGEFLEKYF
+262 LGDFLEKYF
-271 NFDNIIEKSDIIILV
+271 NFDNIAQKSDIIILV

-297 SFRSVIL
+297 SFRALVL
-304 DKVKKYDKKI
+304 NKAKEYDKEI
-314 IGLALDAEEEKP
+314 IGLALDAEEEKA
-326 SFIESGFIRMIDLR
+326 SFIEQGFTRMIDLT
-340 YESESLDRAAN
+340 YDSESLDRAAN
-351 IINNYI
+351 IINNYL

-372 HEEKRGKLEIT
+372 HEEKRGKLEVV

-408 IHEDPEL
+408 IHDDEEL

-443 RAGMPVM
+443 KAGMPVM

-456 FKKFGGVDAFPI
+456 FKKFGNVDAFPI

-532 LINACKLIK
+532 LINACKLLK
-541 KDYQDLKVVINGSGA
+541 KDYADLKVVINGSGA

-569 VKNILICDSK
+569 VKNILVCDSK

-590 WIKKEIAEKTNLD
+590 WIKAEIAEKTNPD
-603 NEQGTLKDAMVGAD
+603 NQEGTLKDAMVGAD

-632 VKTMNKDAVVF
+632 VKSMNKDAIVF

-712 VDDKDLSEEHIM
+712 VSDEELTVDHIM

>member
-1 MVEART
+1 M
-7 ELSKK
+7 SKK
-12 VALIAGSFISGISS
+12 VAVIAGSFISGISS
-26 IELLKAI
+26 LELLKAI
-33 KTKINADVKTYA
+33 EGKIDADVDIYA

-50 GNIYEASE
+50 GNIYEATE
-58 DLECFKIDEAV
+58 DLDSFTVETLTVMDEDGKEHA
-69 VLDERGDEK
+69 
-78 LLKYLRYDDKV
+78 LKYLRYDGHA
-89 LVSFSSIINYKMKG
+89 LVSFSSVVEYKKKG
-103 DLSSTSYLAGA
+103 ELSSTSYLAGA

-120 NMGEKNIVISIGGS
+120 ENGERKITISIGGS

-139 AVGFLRAMG
+139 AIGFLRAMG
-148 VKFYNTIGEEITET
+148 VKFYNVLDEEVTET

-168 KSFDTT
+168 KHFDTT
-174 QMDALLEGVNFY
+174 ELDALVDGVDFS

-223 YQYLLQNTFNFK
+223 FQYLLQNHFGFK

-248 MLSLVTFLKAKVLD
+248 MLSLVKFLNAKVVD
-262 LGEFLEKYF
+262 LGDFLEKYF
-271 NFDNIIEKSDIIILV
+271 NFDNIAQKSDIMILV

-297 SFRSVIL
+297 SFRALVL
-304 DKVKKYDKKI
+304 NKAKKYDKEI
-314 IGLALDAEEEKP
+314 IGLALDAEEEKA
-326 SFIESGFIRMIDLR
+326 SFIEQGFTRMIDLR

-351 IINNYI
+351 IINNYL

-372 HEEKRGKLEIT
+372 HEEKRGKLEVAA
-383 PKVEV
+383 KVEV

-408 IHEDPEL
+408 IHEDEEL

-429 TDGSAVLGLGNIGS
+429 TDGSAVLGLGNIGAK
-443 RAGMPVM
+443 AGMPVM

-541 KDYQDLKVVINGSGA
+541 KDYADLKVVINGSGA

-569 VKNILICDSK
+569 VKNILVCDSK

-590 WIKKEIAEKTNLD
+590 WIKAEIAEKTNPD
-603 NEQGTLKDAMVGAD
+603 NEEGTLKDAMVGAD

-632 VKTMNKDAVVF
+632 VKTMNKDAIVF

-662 KIVGTGRSDFANQ
+662 KVVGTGRSDFANQ

-712 VDDKDLSEEHIM
+712 VSDEELTVDHIM

-742 AYQE
+742 AYQD

>member
-1 MVEART
+1 M
-7 ELSKK
+7 SKK

-26 IELLKAI
+26 LELLKAI
-33 KTKINADVKTYA
+33 EGKIDADVDIYA

-50 GNIYEASE
+50 GNIYEATE
-58 DLECFKIDEAV
+58 DLDSFTVETATVMDEAGEEH
-69 VLDERGDEK
+69 D
-78 LLKYLRYDDKV
+78 LKYLRFDRHA
-89 LVSFSSIINYKMKG
+89 LVSFSNVVEYKVKG

-120 NMGEKNIVISIGGS
+120 ENGEEKITISIGGS

-139 AVGFLRAMG
+139 AIGFLRAMG
-148 VKFYNTIGEEITET
+148 VKFYNVLDEEVTQT
-162 REIYKI
+162 RDIYKI

-174 QMDALLEGVNFY
+174 ELDALISGIDFS

-223 YQYLLQNTFNFK
+223 FQYLLQNHFGFK

-248 MLSLVTFLKAKVLD
+248 MLSLVKFLNAKVVD
-262 LGEFLEKYF
+262 LGDFLEKYF
-271 NFDNIIEKSDIIILV
+271 NFDNITQKSDIIILV

-297 SFRSVIL
+297 SFRALVL
-304 DKVKKYDKKI
+304 NKAKEYDKEI
-314 IGLALDAEEEKP
+314 IGLALDAEEEKA
-326 SFIESGFIRMIDLR
+326 SFIEQGFTRMIDLT
-340 YESESLDRAAN
+340 YDSESLDRAAN
-351 IINNYI
+351 IINNYL

-372 HEEKRGKLEIT
+372 HEEKRGKLEVAA
-383 PKVEV
+383 KVEV

-408 IHEDPEL
+408 IHEDEEL

-443 RAGMPVM
+443 KAGMPVM

-532 LINACKLIK
+532 LINACKLVK
-541 KDYQDLKVVINGSGA
+541 KDYADLKVVINGSGA

-569 VKNILICDSK
+569 VKNILVCDSK

-590 WIKKEIAEKTNLD
+590 WIKAEIAEKTNPD
-603 NEQGTLKDAMVGAD
+603 NQEGTLKDAMVAAD

-632 VKTMNKDAVVF
+632 VKTMNKDAIVF

-697 TFDMKVAAAHAIADL
+697 TFDMKVAAANAIADL
-712 VDDKDLSEEHIM
+712 VDDKDLTVDHIM

>member
-1 MVEART
+1 M
-7 ELSKK
+7 SKK

-26 IELLKAI
+26 LELLKAI
-33 KTKINADVKTYA
+33 EGKIDADVDIYA

-50 GNIYEASE
+50 GNIYEAAE
-58 DLECFKIDEAV
+58 DLDSFTVETARVVDEA
-69 VLDERGDEK
+69 GDEHD
-78 LLKYLRYDDKV
+78 LKYLRFDEHV
-89 LVSFSSIINYKMKG
+89 LVSFSNVVEYKVKG

-120 NMGEKNIVISIGGS
+120 ERGEKKITISVGGS

-139 AVGFLRAMG
+139 AIGFLRAMG
-148 VKFYNTIGEEITET
+148 VKFYNVLDEEVTET
-162 REIYKI
+162 RDIYKI

-174 QMDALLEGVNFY
+174 ELDALVDGVDFS

-223 YQYLLQNTFNFK
+223 FQYLLQNHFGFK

-248 MLSLVTFLKAKVLD
+248 MLSLVKFLNAKVVD
-262 LGEFLEKYF
+262 LGDFLEKYF
-271 NFDNIIEKSDIIILV
+271 NFDNIAQKSDIIILV

-297 SFRSVIL
+297 SFRALVL
-304 DKVKKYDKKI
+304 KKAKEYDKEI
-314 IGLALDAEEEKP
+314 IGLALDAEEEKAT
-326 SFIESGFIRMIDLR
+326 FIEQGFTRMIDLT
-340 YESESLDRAAN
+340 YDSESLDRAAN
-351 IINNYI
+351 IINNYL

-372 HEEKRGKLEIT
+372 HEEKRGKLEVVS
-383 PKVEV
+383 KVEV

-408 IHEDPEL
+408 IHDDPEL

-541 KDYQDLKVVINGSGA
+541 KEYADLKVVINGSGA

-579 GIIYRGNEKNN
+579 GIIYRGNERNN
-590 WIKKEIAEKTNLD
+590 WIKAEIAEKTNPD
-603 NEQGTLKDAMVGAD
+603 NEEGTLKDAMVGAD

-632 VKTMNKDAVVF
+632 VKSMNKDAIVF

>member
-1 MVEART
+1 M
-7 ELSKK
+7 SKK

-26 IELLKAI
+26 LELLKAI
-33 KTKINADVKTYA
+33 EGKIDADVDIYA

-50 GNIYEASE
+50 GNIYEATE
-58 DLECFKIDEAV
+58 DLDSFTVETLTVMDEAGEEH
-69 VLDERGDEK
+69 D
-78 LLKYLRYDDKV
+78 LKYQRFNEHV
-89 LVSFSSIINYKMKG
+89 LVSFSNVVEYKVKG

-120 NMGEKNIVISIGGS
+120 ERGERKITISIGGS

-139 AVGFLRAMG
+139 AIGFLRAMG
-148 VKFYNTIGEEITET
+148 VKFYNVLDEEVTET
-162 REIYKI
+162 RDIYKI

-174 QMDALLEGVNFY
+174 ELDALIKGVDFS
-186 VLKYSKTRFIGYR
+186 VLKYSKMRFIGYR

-223 YQYLLQNTFNFK
+223 FQYLLQNHFGFK

-248 MLSLVTFLKAKVLD
+248 MLSLVKFLNAKVVD
-262 LGEFLEKYF
+262 LGDFLEKYF
-271 NFDNIIEKSDIIILV
+271 NFDNIAQKSDIIILV

-297 SFRSVIL
+297 SFRALVL
-304 DKVKKYDKKI
+304 NKAKEYDKEI
-314 IGLALDAEEEKP
+314 IGLALDAEEEKA
-326 SFIESGFIRMIDLR
+326 SFIEQGFTRMIDLT
-340 YESESLDRAAN
+340 YDSESLDRAAN
-351 IINNYI
+351 IINNYL

-372 HEEKRGKLEIT
+372 HEEKRGKLEVV

-408 IHEDPEL
+408 IHEDSEL

-443 RAGMPVM
+443 KAGMPVM

-456 FKKFGGVDAFPI
+456 FKKFGNVDAFPI

-532 LINACKLIK
+532 LINACKLVK
-541 KDYQDLKVVINGSGA
+541 KDYADLKVVINGSGA

-569 VKNILICDSK
+569 VKNILVCDSK

-590 WIKKEIAEKTNLD
+590 WIKAEIAEKTNPD
-603 NEQGTLKDAMVGAD
+603 NEEGTLKDAMVGAD

-632 VKTMNKDAVVF
+632 VKTMNKDAIVF

-697 TFDMKVAAAHAIADL
+697 TFDMKVAAANAIADL
-712 VDDKDLSEEHIM
+712 VDDKDLTVDHIM

>member
-1 MVEART
+1 M
-7 ELSKK
+7 SKK

-26 IELLKAI
+26 LELLKAI
-33 KTKINADVKTYA
+33 EGKIDADVDIYA

-50 GNIYEASE
+50 GNIYEATE
-58 DLECFKIDEAV
+58 DLDSFTVETARVVDEAGEEHV
-69 VLDERGDEK
+69 
-78 LLKYLRYDDKV
+78 LKYLRCDEHV
-89 LVSFSSIINYKMKG
+89 LMSFSNVVEYKRKG
-103 DLSSTSYLAGA
+103 ELSSTSYLAGA

-120 NMGEKNIVISIGGS
+120 GNGERKITISIGGS

-139 AVGFLRAMG
+139 AIGFLRAMG
-148 VKFYNTIGEEITET
+148 VKFYNVLDEEVTET
-162 REIYKI
+162 RDIYKI
-168 KSFDTT
+168 KRFDTT
-174 QMDALLEGVNFY
+174 ELDALVDGVDFS

-223 YQYLLQNTFNFK
+223 FQYLLQNHFGFK

-248 MLSLVTFLKAKVLD
+248 MLSLVKFLNAKVVD
-262 LGEFLEKYF
+262 LGDFLEKYF
-271 NFDNIIEKSDIIILV
+271 NFDNIAQKSDIIILV

-297 SFRSVIL
+297 SFRALVL
-304 DKVKKYDKKI
+304 NKAKEYDKEI
-314 IGLALDAEEEKP
+314 IGLALDAEEEKA
-326 SFIESGFIRMIDLR
+326 SFIEQGFTRMIDLT
-340 YESESLDRAAN
+340 YDSESLDRAAN
-351 IINNYI
+351 IINNYL

-372 HEEKRGKLEIT
+372 HEEKRGKLEVV

-408 IHEDPEL
+408 IHDDPEL

-443 RAGMPVM
+443 KAGMPVM

-456 FKKFGGVDAFPI
+456 FKKFGNVDAFPI

-532 LINACKLIK
+532 LINACKIIK
-541 KDYQDLKVVINGSGA
+541 KDYADLKVVINGSGA

-569 VKNILICDSK
+569 VKNILVCDSK

-590 WIKKEIAEKTNLD
+590 WIKAEIAEKTNPD
-603 NEQGTLKDAMVGAD
+603 NEEGTLKDAMVGAD

-632 VKTMNKDAVVF
+632 VKTMNKDAIVF

-712 VDDKDLSEEHIM
+712 VEDKDLSEEHIM

>member
-1 MVEART
+1 M
-7 ELSKK
+7 SKK

-26 IELLKAI
+26 LELLKAI
-33 KTKINADVKTYA
+33 EGKIDADVDIYA

-50 GNIYEASE
+50 GNIYEATE
-58 DLECFKIDEAV
+58 DLDSFTVETLTVMDEDGEEHA
-69 VLDERGDEK
+69 
-78 LLKYLRYDDKV
+78 LKYLRYDDHV
-89 LVSFSSIINYKMKG
+89 LVSFSSVVEYKKKG
-103 DLSSTSYLAGA
+103 ELSSTSYLAGA

-120 NMGEKNIVISIGGS
+120 ENGERKITISIGGS

-139 AVGFLRAMG
+139 AIGFLRAMG
-148 VKFYNTIGEEITET
+148 VKFYNVLDEEVTET

-168 KSFDTT
+168 KSFDTGRL
-174 QMDALLEGVNFY
+174 DALIEGVDFS

-223 YQYLLQNTFNFK
+223 FQYLLQNHFGFK

-248 MLSLVTFLKAKVLD
+248 MLSLVKFLNAKVVD
-262 LGEFLEKYF
+262 LGDFLEKYF
-271 NFDNIIEKSDIIILV
+271 NFDNIAQKSDIIILV

-297 SFRSVIL
+297 SFRALVL
-304 DKVKKYDKKI
+304 NKAKKYDKEI
-314 IGLALDAEEEKP
+314 IGLALDAEEEKA
-326 SFIESGFIRMIDLR
+326 SFIEQGFTRMIDLR

-351 IINNYI
+351 IINNYL

-372 HEEKRGKLEIT
+372 HEEKRGKLEVAA
-383 PKVEV
+383 KVEV

-408 IHEDPEL
+408 IHEDEEL

-429 TDGSAVLGLGNIGS
+429 TDGSAVLGLGNIGAK
-443 RAGMPVM
+443 AGMPVM

-541 KDYQDLKVVINGSGA
+541 KDYADLKVVINGSGA

-590 WIKKEIAEKTNLD
+590 WIKAEIAEKTNPD
-603 NEQGTLKDAMVGAD
+603 NEEGTLKDAMVGAD

-632 VKTMNKDAVVF
+632 VKTMNKDAIVF

-712 VDDKDLSEEHIM
+712 VSDEELTVDHIM

-742 AYQE
+742 AYQD

>member
-1 MVEART
+1 M
-7 ELSKK
+7 SKK

-26 IELLKAI
+26 LELLKAI
-33 KTKINADVKTYA
+33 EGKIDADVDIYA

-50 GNIYEASE
+50 GNIYEATE
-58 DLECFKIDEAV
+58 DLDSFTVETATVVDEAGEEH
-69 VLDERGDEK
+69 D
-78 LLKYLRYDDKV
+78 LKYLRYDEHV
-89 LVSFSSIINYKMKG
+89 LVSFSNVVEYKVKG

-120 NMGEKNIVISIGGS
+120 ENGEKKITISIGGS

-139 AVGFLRAMG
+139 AIGFLRAMG
-148 VKFYNTIGEEITET
+148 VKFYNVLDEEVTET
-162 REIYKI
+162 RDIYKI

-174 QMDALLEGVNFY
+174 ELDALVDGVDFS

-223 YQYLLQNTFNFK
+223 FQYLLQNHFGFK

-248 MLSLVTFLKAKVLD
+248 MLSLVKFLNAKVVD
-262 LGEFLEKYF
+262 LGDFLEKYF
-271 NFDNIIEKSDIIILV
+271 NFDNIAQKSDIIILV

-297 SFRSVIL
+297 SFRALVL
-304 DKVKKYDKKI
+304 NKAKEYDKEI
-314 IGLALDAEEEKP
+314 IGLALDAEEEKA
-326 SFIESGFIRMIDLR
+326 SFIEQGFTRMIDLT
-340 YESESLDRAAN
+340 YDSESLDRAAN
-351 IINNYI
+351 IINNYL

-372 HEEKRGKLEIT
+372 HEEKRGKLEVV

-408 IHEDPEL
+408 IHDDPEL

-429 TDGSAVLGLGNIGS
+429 TDGSAVLGLGNIGAK
-443 RAGMPVM
+443 AGMPVM

-456 FKKFGGVDAFPI
+456 FKKFGNVDAFPI

-532 LINACKLIK
+532 LINACKLVK
-541 KDYQDLKVVINGSGA
+541 KDYADLKVVINGSGA

-569 VKNILICDSK
+569 VKNILVCDSK

-590 WIKKEIAEKTNLD
+590 WIKAEIAEKTNPD
-603 NEQGTLKDAMVGAD
+603 NEEGTLKDAMVGAD

-632 VKTMNKDAVVF
+632 VKTMNKDAIVF

-712 VDDKDLSEEHIM
+712 VEDKDLSEEHIM

>member
-1 MVEART
+1 M
-7 ELSKK
+7 SKK

-26 IELLKAI
+26 LELLKAI
-33 KTKINADVKTYA
+33 EGKIDADVDIYA

-50 GNIYEASE
+50 GNIYEATE
-58 DLECFKIDEAV
+58 DLDSFTVEELTVMDEAG
-69 VLDERGDEK
+69 EEHT
-78 LLKYLRYDDKV
+78 LKYLRFDEHV
-89 LVSFSSIINYKMKG
+89 LVSFSNVVEYKLKG

-120 NMGEKNIVISIGGS
+120 ERGEKKITISIGGS

-139 AVGFLRAMG
+139 AIGFLRAMG
-148 VKFYNTIGEEITET
+148 VKFYNVLDEEVTET

-168 KSFDTT
+168 KRFDTT
-174 QMDALLEGVNFY
+174 ELDALISGVDFS

-223 YQYLLQNTFNFK
+223 FQYLLQNHFGFK

-248 MLSLVTFLKAKVLD
+248 MLSLVKFLNAKVVD
-262 LGEFLEKYF
+262 LGDFLEKYF
-271 NFDNIIEKSDIIILV
+271 NFDNIAQKSDIIILV

-297 SFRSVIL
+297 SFRALVL
-304 DKVKKYDKKI
+304 NKAKEYDKEI
-314 IGLALDAEEEKP
+314 IGLALDAEEEKA
-326 SFIESGFIRMIDLR
+326 SFIEQGFTRMIDLT
-340 YESESLDRAAN
+340 YDSESLDRAAN
-351 IINNYI
+351 IINNYL

-372 HEEKRGKLEIT
+372 HEEKRGKLEVL

-408 IHEDPEL
+408 IHEDEEL

-429 TDGSAVLGLGNIGS
+429 TDGSAVLGLGNIGAK
-443 RAGMPVM
+443 AGMPVM

-456 FKKFGGVDAFPI
+456 FKKFGNVDAFPI

-532 LINACKLIK
+532 LINACKLVK
-541 KDYQDLKVVINGSGA
+541 KDYADLKVVINGSGA

-569 VKNILICDSK
+569 VKNILVCDSK

-590 WIKKEIAEKTNLD
+590 WIKAEIAEKTNPD
-603 NEQGTLKDAMVGAD
+603 NEEGTLKDAMVGAD

-632 VKTMNKDAVVF
+632 VKTMNKDAIVF

-712 VDDKDLSEEHIM
+712 VDDKDLTVDHIM

>member
-1 MVEART
+1 M
-7 ELSKK
+7 SKK

-26 IELLKAI
+26 LELLKAI
-33 KTKINADVKTYA
+33 EGKIDADVDIYA

-50 GNIYEASE
+50 GNIYEATE
-58 DLECFKIDEAV
+58 DLDSFTVETARVVDEAGEEH
-69 VLDERGDEK
+69 D
-78 LLKYLRYDDKV
+78 LKYLRCDEHV
-89 LVSFSSIINYKMKG
+89 LMSFSNVVEYKRKG
-103 DLSSTSYLAGA
+103 ELSSTSYLAGA

-120 NMGEKNIVISIGGS
+120 ERGEKKITISIGGS

-139 AVGFLRAMG
+139 AIGFLRAMG
-148 VKFYNTIGEEITET
+148 VKFYNVLDEEVTET
-162 REIYKI
+162 RDIYKI

-174 QMDALLEGVNFY
+174 ELDALVDGVDFS

-223 YQYLLQNTFNFK
+223 FQYLLQKHFNFK

-248 MLSLVTFLKAKVLD
+248 MLSLVKFLNAKVVD
-262 LGEFLEKYF
+262 LGDFLEKYF
-271 NFDNIIEKSDIIILV
+271 NFDNIAQKSDIIILV

-297 SFRSVIL
+297 SFRALVL
-304 DKVKKYDKKI
+304 NKAKEYDKEI
-314 IGLALDAEEEKP
+314 IGLALDAEEEKA
-326 SFIESGFIRMIDLR
+326 SFIEQGFTRMIDLT
-340 YESESLDRAAN
+340 YDSESLDRAAN
-351 IINNYI
+351 IINNYL

-372 HEEKRGKLEIT
+372 HEEKRGKLEVV

-408 IHEDPEL
+408 IHEDEEL

-429 TDGSAVLGLGNIGS
+429 TDGSAVLGLGNIGAK
-443 RAGMPVM
+443 AGMPVM

-456 FKKFGGVDAFPI
+456 FKKFGNVDAFPI

-532 LINACKLIK
+532 LINACKLLK
-541 KDYQDLKVVINGSGA
+541 KDYKDLKVVINGSGA

-590 WIKKEIAEKTNLD
+590 WIKAEIAEKTNPD
-603 NEQGTLKDAMVGAD
+603 NEEGTLKDAMVAAD
-617 VFIGVSAPGVLTKDM
+617 VFIGVSASGVLTKDM
-632 VKTMNKDAVVF
+632 VKTMNKDAIVF

-712 VDDKDLSEEHIM
+712 VSDEELTVDHIM

>member
-1 MVEART
+1 M
-7 ELSKK
+7 SKK

-26 IELLKAI
+26 LELLKAI
-33 KTKINADVKTYA
+33 EGKIDADVDIYA

-50 GNIYEASE
+50 GNIYEATE
-58 DLECFKIDEAV
+58 DLDSFTVETLTVMDEAGEEH
-69 VLDERGDEK
+69 D
-78 LLKYLRYDDKV
+78 LKYLRFDEHV
-89 LVSFSSIINYKMKG
+89 LVSFSNVVEYKKKG

-120 NMGEKNIVISIGGS
+120 ERGEKKITISIGGS

-139 AVGFLRAMG
+139 AIGFLRAMG
-148 VKFYNTIGEEITET
+148 VKFYNVLDEEVKET
-162 REIYKI
+162 RDIYKI

-174 QMDALLEGVNFY
+174 ELDALVEGVDFS

-223 YQYLLQNTFNFK
+223 FQYLLQNHFGFK

-248 MLSLVTFLKAKVLD
+248 MLSLVKFLNAKVVD
-262 LGEFLEKYF
+262 LGDFLEKYF
-271 NFDNIIEKSDIIILV
+271 NFDNIAQKSDIIILV

-297 SFRSVIL
+297 SFRALVL
-304 DKVKKYDKKI
+304 NKAKEYDKEI
-314 IGLALDAEEEKP
+314 IGLALDAEEEKA
-326 SFIESGFIRMIDLR
+326 SFIEQGFTRMIDLT
-340 YESESLDRAAN
+340 YDSESLDRAAN
-351 IINNYI
+351 IINNYL

-372 HEEKRGKLEIT
+372 HEEKRGKLEVV

-408 IHEDPEL
+408 IHEDEEL

-443 RAGMPVM
+443 KAGMPVM

-456 FKKFGGVDAFPI
+456 FKKFGNVDAFPI

-541 KDYQDLKVVINGSGA
+541 KDYADLKVVINGSGA

-590 WIKKEIAEKTNLD
+590 WIKAEIAEKTNPD

-632 VKTMNKDAVVF
+632 VKTMNKDAIVF

-712 VDDKDLSEEHIM
+712 VDDKDLTVDHIM

>member
-1 MVEART
+1 M
-7 ELSKK
+7 SKK

-26 IELLKAI
+26 LELLKAI
-33 KTKINADVKTYA
+33 EGKIDADVDIYA

-50 GNIYEASE
+50 GNIYEATE
-58 DLECFKIDEAV
+58 DLDSFTVETLTAMDEAGEEH
-69 VLDERGDEK
+69 D
-78 LLKYLRYDDKV
+78 LKYLRFDEHV
-89 LVSFSSIINYKMKG
+89 LVSFSNVVEYKKKG

-120 NMGEKNIVISIGGS
+120 ERGEKKITISIGGS

-139 AVGFLRAMG
+139 AIGFLRAMG
-148 VKFYNTIGEEITET
+148 VKFYNVLDEEVTQT
-162 REIYKI
+162 RDIYKI
-168 KSFDTT
+168 KHFDTT
-174 QMDALLEGVNFY
+174 ELDALISGVDFS

-223 YQYLLQNTFNFK
+223 FQYLLQNHFGFK

-248 MLSLVTFLKAKVLD
+248 MLSLVKFLNAKVVD
-262 LGEFLEKYF
+262 LGDFLEKYF
-271 NFDNIIEKSDIIILV
+271 NFDNIAQKSDIIILV

-297 SFRSVIL
+297 SFRALVL
-304 DKVKKYDKKI
+304 NKAKEYDKEI
-314 IGLALDAEEEKP
+314 IGLALDAEEEKA
-326 SFIESGFIRMIDLR
+326 SFIEQGFTRMIDLT
-340 YESESLDRAAN
+340 YDSESLGRAAN
-351 IINNYI
+351 IINNYL

-372 HEEKRGKLEIT
+372 HEEKRGKLEVV

-408 IHEDPEL
+408 IHEDEEL

-429 TDGSAVLGLGNIGS
+429 TDGSAVLGLGNIGAK
-443 RAGMPVM
+443 AGMPVM

-541 KDYQDLKVVINGSGA
+541 KDYADLKVVINGSGA

-569 VKNILICDSK
+569 VKNILVCDSK

-590 WIKKEIAEKTNLD
+590 WIKAEIAEKTNPD
-603 NEQGTLKDAMVGAD
+603 NQEGTLKDAMVGAD

-632 VKTMNKDAVVF
+632 VKTMNKDAIVF

-697 TFDMKVAAAHAIADL
+697 TFDMKVAAANAIADL
-712 VDDKDLSEEHIM
+712 VSDEELTVDHIM

>member
-1 MVEART
+1 M
-7 ELSKK
+7 SKK

-26 IELLKAI
+26 LELLKAI
-33 KTKINADVKTYA
+33 EGKIDADVDIYA

-50 GNIYEASE
+50 GNIYEATE
-58 DLECFKIDEAV
+58 DLDSFTVETLTVMDEAGEEHDLKYQRIDEH
-69 VLDERGDEK
+69 
-78 LLKYLRYDDKV
+78 V
-89 LVSFSSIINYKMKG
+89 LVSFSNVVEYKRKG
-103 DLSSTSYLAGA
+103 ELSSTSYLAGA
-114 LVKKLI
+114 LIKKLI
-120 NMGEKNIVISIGGS
+120 ENGEKKITISIGGS

-139 AVGFLRAMG
+139 AIGFLRAMG
-148 VKFYNTIGEEITET
+148 VKFYNVLDEEVTET

-168 KSFDTT
+168 KRFDTSDL
-174 QMDALLEGVNFY
+174 DALIEGVDFS

-223 YQYLLQNTFNFK
+223 FQYLLQKHFNFK

-248 MLSLVTFLKAKVLD
+248 MLSLVKFLNAKVVD
-262 LGEFLEKYF
+262 LGDFLEKYF
-271 NFDNIIEKSDIIILV
+271 NFDNITQKSDIIILV

-297 SFRSVIL
+297 SFRALVL
-304 DKVKKYDKKI
+304 NKAKEYDKEI
-314 IGLALDAEEEKP
+314 IGLALDAEEEKA
-326 SFIESGFIRMIDLR
+326 SFIEQGFTRMIDLT
-340 YESESLDRAAN
+340 YDSESLDRAAN
-351 IINNYI
+351 IINNYL

-372 HEEKRGKLEIT
+372 HEEKRGKLEVVS
-383 PKVEV
+383 KVEV

-408 IHEDPEL
+408 IHDDPEL

-541 KDYQDLKVVINGSGA
+541 KDYADLKVVINGSGA

-569 VKNILICDSK
+569 VKNILVCDSK
-579 GIIYRGNEKNN
+579 GIIYRGNERNN
-590 WIKKEIAEKTNLD
+590 WIKAEIAEKTNPD
-603 NEQGTLKDAMVGAD
+603 NEEGTLKDAMVGAD

-632 VKTMNKDAVVF
+632 VKTMNKDAIVF

-712 VDDKDLSEEHIM
+712 VEDKDLSEEHIM

-737 KAVYH
+737 KAVYR

>member
-1 MVEART
+1 M
-7 ELSKK
+7 SKK

-26 IELLKAI
+26 LELLKAI
-33 KTKINADVKTYA
+33 EGKIDADVDIYA

-50 GNIYEASE
+50 GNIYEATE
-58 DLECFKIDEAV
+58 DLDSFTVETATVMDEAGEEH
-69 VLDERGDEK
+69 D
-78 LLKYLRYDDKV
+78 LKYQRFDEHV
-89 LVSFSSIINYKMKG
+89 LVSFSNVVEYKRKG
-103 DLSSTSYLAGA
+103 ELSSTSYLAGA

-120 NMGEKNIVISIGGS
+120 ERGEKKITISIGGS

-139 AVGFLRAMG
+139 AIGFLRAMG
-148 VKFYNTIGEEITET
+148 VKFYNVLDEEVTET
-162 REIYKI
+162 RDIYKI
-168 KSFDTT
+168 KRFDTSDL
-174 QMDALLEGVNFY
+174 DALIEGVDFS

-223 YQYLLQNTFNFK
+223 FQYLLQKHFNFK

-248 MLSLVTFLKAKVLD
+248 MLSLVKFLNAKVVD
-262 LGEFLEKYF
+262 LGDFLEKYF
-271 NFDNIIEKSDIIILV
+271 NFDNITQKSDIIILV

-297 SFRSVIL
+297 SFRALVL
-304 DKVKKYDKKI
+304 NKAKEYDKEI
-314 IGLALDAEEEKP
+314 IGLALDAEEEKA
-326 SFIESGFIRMIDLR
+326 SFIEQGFTRMIDLT
-340 YESESLDRAAN
+340 YDSESLDRAAN
-351 IINNYI
+351 IINNYL

-372 HEEKRGKLEIT
+372 HEEKRGKLEVV

-408 IHEDPEL
+408 IHDDPEL

-443 RAGMPVM
+443 KAGMPVM

-541 KDYQDLKVVINGSGA
+541 KDYADLKVVINGSGA

-569 VKNILICDSK
+569 VKNILVCDSK

-590 WIKKEIAEKTNLD
+590 WIKAEIAEKTNPD
-603 NEQGTLKDAMVGAD
+603 NEEGTLKDAIVGAD

-632 VKTMNKDAVVF
+632 VKTMNKDAIVF

-712 VDDKDLSEEHIM
+712 VEDKDLSEEHIM

>member
-1 MVEART
+1 M
-7 ELSKK
+7 SKK
-12 VALIAGSFISGISS
+12 IALIAGSFISGISS
-26 IELLKAI
+26 LELLKAI
-33 KTKINADVKTYA
+33 EGKIDADVDIYA

-50 GNIYEASE
+50 GNIYEATE
-58 DLECFKIDEAV
+58 DLDSFTVETATVMDEAGEEH
-69 VLDERGDEK
+69 D
-78 LLKYLRYDDKV
+78 LKYLRFDEHV
-89 LVSFSSIINYKMKG
+89 LVSFSNVVEYKRKG
-103 DLSSTSYLAGA
+103 ELSSTSYLAGA
-114 LVKKLI
+114 LVKKLVER
-120 NMGEKNIVISIGGS
+120 GENKITISIGGS

-139 AVGFLRAMG
+139 AIGFLRAMG
-148 VKFYNTIGEEITET
+148 SKFYNVLDEEVTET
-162 REIYKI
+162 RDIYKI
-168 KSFDTT
+168 KHFDTT
-174 QMDALLEGVNFY
+174 ELDALVDGVDFS

-223 YQYLLQNTFNFK
+223 FQYLLQKHFNFK

-248 MLSLVTFLKAKVLD
+248 MLSLVKFLNAKVVD
-262 LGEFLEKYF
+262 LGDFLEKYF
-271 NFDNIIEKSDIIILV
+271 NFDNIAQKSDIIILV

-297 SFRSVIL
+297 SFRALVL
-304 DKVKKYDKKI
+304 NKAKEYDKEI
-314 IGLALDAEEEKP
+314 IGLALDAEEEKA
-326 SFIESGFIRMIDLR
+326 SFIEQGFTRMIDLT
-340 YESESLDRAAN
+340 YDSESLDRAAN
-351 IINNYI
+351 IINNYL

-372 HEEKRGKLEIT
+372 HEEKRGKLEVVS
-383 PKVEV
+383 KVEV

-408 IHEDPEL
+408 IHEDEEL

-429 TDGSAVLGLGNIGS
+429 TDGSAVLGLGNIGAK
-443 RAGMPVM
+443 AGMPVM

-456 FKKFGGVDAFPI
+456 FKKFGNVDAFPI

-532 LINACKLIK
+532 LINACKLLK
-541 KDYQDLKVVINGSGA
+541 KDYADLKVVINGSGA

-569 VKNILICDSK
+569 VKNILVCDSK

-590 WIKKEIAEKTNLD
+590 WIKAEIAEKTNPD
-603 NEQGTLKDAMVGAD
+603 NQEGTLKDAMVAAD

-632 VKTMNKDAVVF
+632 VKTMNKDAIVF

-653 PDEAKEAGA
+653 
-662 KIVGTGRSDFANQ
+662 Q
-675 INNSLAFP
+675 
-683 GIFRGALDRRAKTI
+683 AL
-697 TFDMKVAAAHAIADL
+697 L
-712 VDDKDLSEEHIM
+712 
-724 PDMFDERVPKAVA
+724 
-737 KAVYH
+737 
-742 AYQE
+742 

>member
-1 MVEART
+1 M
-7 ELSKK
+7 SKK

-26 IELLKAI
+26 LELLKAI
-33 KTKINADVKTYA
+33 EEKIDADVDIYA

-50 GNIYEASE
+50 GNIYEATE
-58 DLECFKIDEAV
+58 DLDSFTVETATVMDEAGEEH
-69 VLDERGDEK
+69 D
-78 LLKYLRYDDKV
+78 LKYLRFDEHV
-89 LVSFSSIINYKMKG
+89 LVSFSNVVEYKVKG

-120 NMGEKNIVISIGGS
+120 ERGEKKITISIGGS

-139 AVGFLRAMG
+139 AIGFLRAMG
-148 VKFYNTIGEEITET
+148 VKFYNVLDEEVTET
-162 REIYKI
+162 RDIYKI
-168 KSFDTT
+168 KSFDTSE
-174 QMDALLEGVNFY
+174 MDALIKGVDFN

-223 YQYLLQNTFNFK
+223 FQYLLQNHFGFK

-248 MLSLVTFLKAKVLD
+248 MLSLVKFLNAKVVD
-262 LGEFLEKYF
+262 LGDFLEKYF
-271 NFDNIIEKSDIIILV
+271 NFDNIAQKSDIIILV

-297 SFRSVIL
+297 SFRALVL
-304 DKVKKYDKKI
+304 NKAKEYDKEI
-314 IGLALDAEEEKP
+314 IGLALDAEEEKA
-326 SFIESGFIRMIDLR
+326 SFIEQGFTRMIDLT
-340 YESESLDRAAN
+340 YDSESLDRAAN
-351 IINNYI
+351 IINNYL

-372 HEEKRGKLEIT
+372 HEEKRGKLEVV

-408 IHEDPEL
+408 IHEDSEL

-443 RAGMPVM
+443 KAGMPVM

-532 LINACKLIK
+532 LINACKLVK
-541 KDYQDLKVVINGSGA
+541 KDYADLKVVINGSGA

-569 VKNILICDSK
+569 VKNILVCDSK

-590 WIKKEIAEKTNLD
+590 WIKAEIAEKTNPD
-603 NEQGTLKDAMVGAD
+603 NEEGTLKDAMVGAD

-632 VKTMNKDAVVF
+632 VKTMNKDAIVF

-712 VDDKDLSEEHIM
+712 VEDKDLSEEHIM

>member
-1 MVEART
+1 M
-7 ELSKK
+7 SKK

-26 IELLKAI
+26 LELLKAI
-33 KTKINADVKTYA
+33 EGKIDADVDIYA

-50 GNIYEASE
+50 GNIYEATE
-58 DLECFKIDEAV
+58 DLDSFTVETARVVDEAG
-69 VLDERGDEK
+69 EEHT
-78 LLKYLRYDDKV
+78 LKYLRFDEHV
-89 LVSFSSIINYKMKG
+89 LVSFSNVVEYKLKG

-120 NMGEKNIVISIGGS
+120 ERGEKKITISIGGS

-139 AVGFLRAMG
+139 AIGFLRAMG
-148 VKFYNTIGEEITET
+148 VKFYNVLDEEVKET

-168 KSFDTT
+168 KRFDTSDL
-174 QMDALLEGVNFY
+174 DALIEGVDFS

-223 YQYLLQNTFNFK
+223 FQYLLQNHFGFK

-248 MLSLVTFLKAKVLD
+248 MLSLVKFLNAKVVD
-262 LGEFLEKYF
+262 LGDFLEKYF
-271 NFDNIIEKSDIIILV
+271 NFDNIAQKSDIIILV

-297 SFRSVIL
+297 SFRALVL
-304 DKVKKYDKKI
+304 NKAKEYDKEI
-314 IGLALDAEEEKP
+314 IGLALDAEEEKA
-326 SFIESGFIRMIDLR
+326 SFIEQGFTRMIDLT
-340 YESESLDRAAN
+340 YDSESLDRAAN
-351 IINNYI
+351 IINNYL

-372 HEEKRGKLEIT
+372 HEEKRGKLEVV

-408 IHEDPEL
+408 IHEDEEL

-443 RAGMPVM
+443 KAGMPVM

-456 FKKFGGVDAFPI
+456 FKKFGNVDAFPI

-532 LINACKLIK
+532 LINACKLVK
-541 KDYQDLKVVINGSGA
+541 KDYADIKVVINGSGA

-569 VKNILICDSK
+569 VKNILVCDSK

-590 WIKKEIAEKTNLD
+590 WIKAEIAEKTNPD
-603 NEQGTLKDAMVGAD
+603 NEEGTLKDAMVGAD

-632 VKTMNKDAVVF
+632 VKTMNKDAIVF

-712 VDDKDLSEEHIM
+712 VDDKDLTVDHIM

>member
-1 MVEART
+1 MF
-7 ELSKK
+7 KK

-26 IELLKAI
+26 LELLKAI
-33 KTKINADVKTYA
+33 EGKIDADVDIYA

-50 GNIYEASE
+50 GNIYEATE
-58 DLECFKIDEAV
+58 DLDSFKVETLTVMDEAGEEH
-69 VLDERGDEK
+69 D
-78 LLKYLRYDDKV
+78 LKYLRFDEHA
-89 LVSFSSIINYKMKG
+89 LVSFSNVVEYKRKG
-103 DLSSTSYLAGA
+103 ELSSTSYLAGA
-114 LVKKLI
+114 LIKKLI
-120 NMGEKNIVISIGGS
+120 ENGEKKITISIGGS

-139 AVGFLRAMG
+139 AIGFLRAMG
-148 VKFYNTIGEEITET
+148 VKFYNVLDEEVTET
-162 REIYKI
+162 RDIYKI

-174 QMDALLEGVNFY
+174 ELDALISGVDFS

-223 YQYLLQNTFNFK
+223 FQYLLQKHFNFK

-248 MLSLVTFLKAKVLD
+248 MLSLVKFLNAKVVD
-262 LGEFLEKYF
+262 LGDFLEKYF
-271 NFDNIIEKSDIIILV
+271 NFDNITQKSDIIILV

-297 SFRSVIL
+297 SFRALVL
-304 DKVKKYDKKI
+304 NKAKEYDKEI
-314 IGLALDAEEEKP
+314 IGLALDAEEEKA
-326 SFIESGFIRMIDLR
+326 SFIEQGFTRMIDLT
-340 YESESLDRAAN
+340 YDSESLDRAAN
-351 IINNYI
+351 IINNYL

-372 HEEKRGKLEIT
+372 HEEKRGKLEVVS
-383 PKVEV
+383 KVEV

-408 IHEDPEL
+408 IHDDPEL

-456 FKKFGGVDAFPI
+456 FKKFGNVDAFPI

-541 KDYQDLKVVINGSGA
+541 KDYADLKVVINGSGA

-569 VKNILICDSK
+569 VKNILVCDSK
-579 GIIYRGNEKNN
+579 GIIYRGNERNN
-590 WIKKEIAEKTNLD
+590 WIKAEIAEKTNPD
-603 NEQGTLKDAMVGAD
+603 NEEGTLKDAMVGAD

-632 VKTMNKDAVVF
+632 VKTMNKDAIVF

-712 VDDKDLSEEHIM
+712 VEDKDLSEEHIM

>member
-1 MVEART
+1 M
-7 ELSKK
+7 SKK

-26 IELLKAI
+26 LELLKAI
-33 KTKINADVKTYA
+33 EGKIDADVDIYA

-50 GNIYEASE
+50 GNIYEATE
-58 DLECFKIDEAV
+58 DLDSFTVETATVMDEAGEEH
-69 VLDERGDEK
+69 D
-78 LLKYLRYDDKV
+78 LKYLRFDEHV
-89 LVSFSSIINYKMKG
+89 LVSFSNVVEYKRKG
-103 DLSSTSYLAGA
+103 ELSSTSYLAGA

-120 NMGEKNIVISIGGS
+120 ENGERKITISIGGS

-139 AVGFLRAMG
+139 AIGFLRAMG
-148 VKFYNTIGEEITET
+148 VKFYNVLDEEVTQT
-162 REIYKI
+162 RDIYKI

-174 QMDALLEGVNFY
+174 ELDALVDGVDFS

-223 YQYLLQNTFNFK
+223 FQYLLQNHFGFK

-248 MLSLVTFLKAKVLD
+248 MLSLVKFLNAKVVD
-262 LGEFLEKYF
+262 LGDFLEKYF
-271 NFDNIIEKSDIIILV
+271 NFDNIAQKSDIIILV

-297 SFRSVIL
+297 SFRALVL
-304 DKVKKYDKKI
+304 NKAKEYDKEI
-314 IGLALDAEEEKP
+314 IGLALDAEEEKA
-326 SFIESGFIRMIDLR
+326 SFIEQGFTRMIDLT
-340 YESESLDRAAN
+340 YDSESLDRAAN
-351 IINNYI
+351 IINNYL

-372 HEEKRGKLEIT
+372 HEEKRGKLEVV

-408 IHEDPEL
+408 IHDDPEL

-532 LINACKLIK
+532 LINACKLVK
-541 KDYQDLKVVINGSGA
+541 KDYADLKVVINGSGA

-590 WIKKEIAEKTNLD
+590 WIKAEIAEKTNPD
-603 NEQGTLKDAMVGAD
+603 NKEGTLKDAMVGAD

-632 VKTMNKDAVVF
+632 VKTMNKDAIVF

-697 TFDMKVAAAHAIADL
+697 TFDMKVAAANAIADL
-712 VDDKDLSEEHIM
+712 VEDKDLTVDHIM

>member
-1 MVEART
+1 M
-7 ELSKK
+7 SKK

-26 IELLKAI
+26 LELLKAI
-33 KTKINADVKTYA
+33 EGKIDADVDIYA

-50 GNIYEASE
+50 GNIYEATE
-58 DLECFKIDEAV
+58 DLDSFTVETLTVMDEAGEEH
-69 VLDERGDEK
+69 D
-78 LLKYLRYDDKV
+78 LKYLRFDEHV
-89 LVSFSSIINYKMKG
+89 LVSFSNVVEYKVKG

-120 NMGEKNIVISIGGS
+120 ENGERKITISIGGS

-139 AVGFLRAMG
+139 AIGFLRAMG
-148 VKFYNTIGEEITET
+148 VKFYNVLDEEVTET
-162 REIYKI
+162 RDIYKI
-168 KSFDTT
+168 KRFDTT
-174 QMDALLEGVNFY
+174 ELDALISGVDFS

-223 YQYLLQNTFNFK
+223 FQYLLQNHFGFK

-248 MLSLVTFLKAKVLD
+248 MLSLVKFLNAKVVD
-262 LGEFLEKYF
+262 LGDFLEKYF
-271 NFDNIIEKSDIIILV
+271 NFDNIAQKSDIIILV

-297 SFRSVIL
+297 SFRALVL
-304 DKVKKYDKKI
+304 NKAKEYDKEI
-314 IGLALDAEEEKP
+314 IGLALDAEEEKA
-326 SFIESGFIRMIDLR
+326 SFIEQGFTRMIDLT
-340 YESESLDRAAN
+340 YDSESLDRAAN
-351 IINNYI
+351 IINNYL

-372 HEEKRGKLEIT
+372 HEEKRGKLEVVS
-383 PKVEV
+383 KVEV

-408 IHEDPEL
+408 IHDDPEL

-429 TDGSAVLGLGNIGS
+429 TDGSAVLGLGNIGAK
-443 RAGMPVM
+443 AGMPVM

-456 FKKFGGVDAFPI
+456 FKKFGNVDAFPI

-532 LINACKLIK
+532 LINACKLVK
-541 KDYQDLKVVINGSGA
+541 KDYADLKVVINGSGA

-590 WIKKEIAEKTNLD
+590 WIKAEIAEKTNPD
-603 NEQGTLKDAMVGAD
+603 NEEGTLKDAMVGAD

-632 VKTMNKDAVVF
+632 VKSMNKDAIVF

-712 VDDKDLSEEHIM
+712 VEDKDLSEEHIM

>member
-1 MVEART
+1 M
-7 ELSKK
+7 SKK

-26 IELLKAI
+26 LELLKAI
-33 KTKINADVKTYA
+33 EGKIDADVDIYA

-50 GNIYEASE
+50 GNIYEATE
-58 DLECFKIDEAV
+58 DLDSFTVETAKVMDEAGEEH
-69 VLDERGDEK
+69 D
-78 LLKYLRYDDKV
+78 LKYLRFDEHV
-89 LVSFSSIINYKMKG
+89 LVSFSNVVEYKVKG

-120 NMGEKNIVISIGGS
+120 ENGEKKITISIGGS

-139 AVGFLRAMG
+139 AIGFLRAMG
-148 VKFYNTIGEEITET
+148 VKFYNVLDEEVTET
-162 REIYKI
+162 RDIYKI
-168 KSFDTT
+168 KRFDTT
-174 QMDALLEGVNFY
+174 ELDTLIKGVDFS

-223 YQYLLQNTFNFK
+223 FQYLLQNHFGFK

-248 MLSLVTFLKAKVLD
+248 MLSLVKFLNAKVVD
-262 LGEFLEKYF
+262 LGDFLEKYF
-271 NFDNIIEKSDIIILV
+271 NFDNIAQKSDIIILV

-297 SFRSVIL
+297 SFRALVL
-304 DKVKKYDKKI
+304 NKAKEYDKEI
-314 IGLALDAEEEKP
+314 IGLALDAEEEKA
-326 SFIESGFIRMIDLR
+326 SFIEQGFTRMIDLT
-340 YESESLDRAAN
+340 YDSESLDRAAN
-351 IINNYI
+351 IINNYL

-372 HEEKRGKLEIT
+372 HEEKRGKLEVV

-408 IHEDPEL
+408 IHEDEEL

-443 RAGMPVM
+443 KAGMPVM

-456 FKKFGGVDAFPI
+456 FKKFGNVDAFPI

-532 LINACKLIK
+532 LINACKLVK
-541 KDYQDLKVVINGSGA
+541 KDYADLKVVINGSGA

-590 WIKKEIAEKTNLD
+590 WIKAEIAEKTNPD
-603 NEQGTLKDAMVGAD
+603 NEEGTLKDAMVGAD

-632 VKTMNKDAVVF
+632 VKTMNKDAIVF

-697 TFDMKVAAAHAIADL
+697 TFDMKVAAANAIADL
-712 VDDKDLSEEHIM
+712 VEDKDLTVDHIM

>member
-1 MVEART
+1 M
-7 ELSKK
+7 SKK

-26 IELLKAI
+26 LELLKAI
-33 KTKINADVKTYA
+33 EGKIDADVDIYA

-50 GNIYEASE
+50 GNIYEATE
-58 DLECFKIDEAV
+58 DLDSFTVETATVIDEAGEEH
-69 VLDERGDEK
+69 D
-78 LLKYLRYDDKV
+78 LKYQRFDEHV
-89 LVSFSSIINYKMKG
+89 LVSFSNVVEYKVKG

-114 LVKKLI
+114 LIKKLI
-120 NMGEKNIVISIGGS
+120 ENGEKKITISIGGS

-139 AVGFLRAMG
+139 AIGFLRAMG
-148 VKFYNTIGEEITET
+148 VKFYNVLDEEVTET

-168 KSFDTT
+168 KRFDTSDL
-174 QMDALLEGVNFY
+174 DALIEGVDFS

-223 YQYLLQNTFNFK
+223 FQYLLQNHFGFK

-248 MLSLVTFLKAKVLD
+248 MLSLVKFLNAKVVD
-262 LGEFLEKYF
+262 LGDFLEKYF
-271 NFDNIIEKSDIIILV
+271 NFDNIAQKSDIIILV

-297 SFRSVIL
+297 SFRALVL
-304 DKVKKYDKKI
+304 NKAKEYDKEI
-314 IGLALDAEEEKP
+314 IGLALDAEEEKA
-326 SFIESGFIRMIDLR
+326 SFIEQGFTRMIDLT
-340 YESESLDRAAN
+340 YDSESLDRAAN
-351 IINNYI
+351 IINNYL

-372 HEEKRGKLEIT
+372 HEEKRGKLEVV

-408 IHEDPEL
+408 IHEDEEL

-443 RAGMPVM
+443 KAGMPVM

-456 FKKFGGVDAFPI
+456 FKKFGNVDAFPI

-532 LINACKLIK
+532 LINACKLVK
-541 KDYQDLKVVINGSGA
+541 KDYADLKVVINGSGA

-569 VKNILICDSK
+569 VKNILVCDSK

-590 WIKKEIAEKTNLD
+590 WIKAEIAEKTNPD
-603 NEQGTLKDAMVGAD
+603 NQEGTLKDAMVGAD

-632 VKTMNKDAVVF
+632 VKTMNKDAIVF

-712 VDDKDLSEEHIM
+712 VSDEELTVDHIM

>member
-1 MVEART
+1 M
-7 ELSKK
+7 SKK

-26 IELLKAI
+26 LELLKAI
-33 KTKINADVKTYA
+33 EGKIDADVDIYA

-50 GNIYEASE
+50 GNIYEATE
-58 DLECFKIDEAV
+58 DLDSFTVEMARVVDEAG
-69 VLDERGDEK
+69 EEHA
-78 LLKYLRYDDKV
+78 LKYLRYDEHV
-89 LVSFSSIINYKMKG
+89 LVSFSNVVEYKLKG

-120 NMGEKNIVISIGGS
+120 ERGERKITISIGGS

-139 AVGFLRAMG
+139 AIGFLHAMG
-148 VKFYNTIGEEITET
+148 VKFYNVLDEEVKET
-162 REIYKI
+162 RDIYKI

-174 QMDALLEGVNFY
+174 ELDALVEGVDFS

-223 YQYLLQNTFNFK
+223 FQYLLQNHFSFK

-248 MLSLVTFLKAKVLD
+248 MLSLVKFLNAKVVD
-262 LGEFLEKYF
+262 LGDFLEKYF
-271 NFDNIIEKSDIIILV
+271 NFDNIAQKSDIIILV

-297 SFRSVIL
+297 SFRALVL
-304 DKVKKYDKKI
+304 NKAKEYDKEI
-314 IGLALDAEEEKP
+314 IGLALDAEEEKA
-326 SFIESGFIRMIDLR
+326 SFIEQGFTRMIDLT
-340 YESESLDRAAN
+340 YDSESLDRAAN
-351 IINNYI
+351 IINNYL

-372 HEEKRGKLEIT
+372 HEEKRGKLEVV

-408 IHEDPEL
+408 IHEDEEL

-456 FKKFGGVDAFPI
+456 FKKFGNVDAFPI

-532 LINACKLIK
+532 LINACKLVK
-541 KDYQDLKVVINGSGA
+541 KDYADLKVVINGSGA

-569 VKNILICDSK
+569 VKNILVCDSK

-590 WIKKEIAEKTNLD
+590 WIKAEIAEKTNPD
-603 NEQGTLKDAMVGAD
+603 NQEGTLKDAMVAAD

-632 VKTMNKDAVVF
+632 VKTMNKDAIVF

-697 TFDMKVAAAHAIADL
+697 TFDMKVAAANAIADL
-712 VDDKDLSEEHIM
+712 VDDKDLTVDHIM